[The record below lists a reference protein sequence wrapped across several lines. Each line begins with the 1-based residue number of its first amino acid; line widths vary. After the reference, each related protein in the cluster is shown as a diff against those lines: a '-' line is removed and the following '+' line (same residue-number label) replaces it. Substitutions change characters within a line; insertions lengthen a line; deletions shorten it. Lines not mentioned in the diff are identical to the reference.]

1 MSRSWYFLALIPFAL
16 GAVIATITFMGMLD
30 DIKAMQR
37 VVVPGEGQLALDAGD
52 YVAYGETE
60 SNVNG
65 VVYSNTGF
73 SVRCGMLGPDG
84 AEVKLESPT
93 GKVSYTM
100 GGYSGR
106 NFFELTAPTK
116 GTYTLR
122 CEGADSPAVIA
133 VGKGVGS
140 SIVIAVLAGVGGILA
155 AIITLVV
162 IRRKRKRERLGQLAA
177 A

>member
-1 MSRSWYFLALIPFAL
+1 MSRTWYLLALVPAL
-16 GAVIATITFMGMLD
+16 VGLAIGGATCSSMID

-37 VVVPGEGQLALDAGD
+37 VVVPGEGQLELEAGD

-60 SNVNG
+60 SNVDG
-65 VVYSNTGF
+65 VAYSNSGF

-93 GKVSYTM
+93 GKVQYGL

-106 NFFELTAPTK
+106 NYFEFTAPTN

-122 CEGADSPAVIA
+122 CDGADAPAVIA
-133 VGKGVGS
+133 VGKGVGTN
-140 SIVIAVLAGVGGILA
+140 IVIAVLSGVGG
-155 AIITLVV
+155 AIISVV
-162 IRRKRKRERLGQLAA
+162 AIIVLWRKRKRARLGQLAA
-177 A
+177 T